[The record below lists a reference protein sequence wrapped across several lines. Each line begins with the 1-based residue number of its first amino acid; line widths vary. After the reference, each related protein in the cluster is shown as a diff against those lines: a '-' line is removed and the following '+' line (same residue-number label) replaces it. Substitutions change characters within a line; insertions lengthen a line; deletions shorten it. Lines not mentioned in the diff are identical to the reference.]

1 MDLVSIYLLINVWT
15 MLLILNVG
23 ANVAQITYP

>member
-1 MDLVSIYLLINVWT
+1 MDLVFIYLLINVWT
-15 MLLILNVG
+15 MLLFLNVG